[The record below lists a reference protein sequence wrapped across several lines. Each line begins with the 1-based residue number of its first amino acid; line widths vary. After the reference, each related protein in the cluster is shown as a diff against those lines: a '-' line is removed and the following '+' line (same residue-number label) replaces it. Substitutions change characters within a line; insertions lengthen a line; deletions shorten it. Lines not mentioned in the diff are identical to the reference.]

1 MEDGSAP
8 LHYSKQSMGKQRKTI
23 EGQVADSVL
32 QSQTETITIAGKEY
46 RYGKPTVATVIM
58 VSSLVSQMPEVN
70 TDITNAELTAE
81 VLRVAKDSNVIGEIA
96 ATLILGA
103 KRVQEITEAPRKAH
117 RTHWWAF
124 RKRND
129 AKSQPNEYEALARDI
144 LLEMDAEE
152 VSKMI
157 VKNLSNLQLGSFFA
171 ITASLAEANVLKS
184 TKSEAENT

>member
-1 MEDGSAP
+1 MRFCSSP
-8 LHYSKQSMGKQRKTI
+8 FSKKQSMGNKRTI
-23 EGQVADSVL
+23 ERQVSDSVL
-32 QSQTETITIAGKEY
+32 QAQTETITIAGREY
-46 RYGKPTVATVIM
+46 RYGRPTVATVIM

-70 TDITNAELTAE
+70 TDINNAELTAE
-81 VLRVAKDSNVIGEIA
+81 VLRVARDSSVIGEIA

-117 RTHWWAF
+117 KTHWWTF